1 MCVSVCVSLIQSKA
15 VSVPTVLIEA
25 FIFPFCFTSVTAEYR
40 KPGPL
45 ISKCDSVAFNWQS
58 ETTSRS
64 KFLVSEPV
72 MRLNWFFVFGSDC
85 LRVRLCGMMVSLFS
99 VIGRCN
105 VG

>member
-1 MCVSVCVSLIQSKA
+1 MSVCISFMQSRA
-15 VSVPTVLIEA
+15 VSASTVLIEA
-25 FIFPFCFTSVTAEYR
+25 FFFFCFTSVTAEYR

-45 ISKCDSVAFNWQS
+45 ISKCDSVAFDWQS

-72 MRLNWFFVFGSDC
+72 MRLNWFFRF
-85 LRVRLCGMMVSLFS
+85 RLLQSKTMWYNDVPFA